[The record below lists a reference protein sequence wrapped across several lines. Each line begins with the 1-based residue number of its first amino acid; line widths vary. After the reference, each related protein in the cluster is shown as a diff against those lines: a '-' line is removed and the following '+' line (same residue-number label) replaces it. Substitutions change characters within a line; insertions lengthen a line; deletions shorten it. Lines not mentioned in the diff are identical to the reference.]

1 MNCSAYFLFS
11 AFGCKNELISDAWRD
26 MVLTLHNDFRRK
38 LAQGTVQGQAA
49 RLPVGKNI
57 KQLYWDCALEK
68 DAQEEAVKCPSAAPT
83 VGTYGIAFEQIAT
96 KAACNA
102 SEVVS
107 DKLKTWWKEGAKKQ
121 TDQTKVQDNDIFSQM
136 AYFESDSFACTYH
149 PCSNS
154 KMSFLCV
161 YSKDGKGNAGDL
173 YSSGGADAT
182 QLCADCA
189 NDCEAG
195 LCNVAPAA
203 LLPIDTMCQTN
214 QNSKTLMTDD
224 LRNQALNMHNYYRR
238 VLASGWAKDAKL
250 TYAKPSKAMP
260 ALTEYD
266 CALEETIMT
275 HIKDCAGTPA
285 TTNKAENFL
294 AVDDYKSPRE
304 DVIQQWWSPLET
316 LGNEDNSYTQA
327 NEATHKTYINIAHH
341 SATKVGCGV
350 QTCPKLG
357 KTLVQCAY
365 EGVPYVPT
373 SL

>member
-1 MNCSAYFLFS
+1 MPTVLMLFLS
-11 AFGCKNELISDAWRD
+11 LRRETFGCKNELISDAWRD

-83 VGTYGIAFEQIAT
+83 VGTYGIAFE
-96 KAACNA
+96 
-102 SEVVS
+102 
-107 DKLKTWWKEGAKKQ
+107 
-121 TDQTKVQDNDIFSQM
+121 
-136 AYFESDSFACTYH
+136 H
-149 PCSNS
+149 
-154 KMSFLCV
+154 
-161 YSKDGKGNAGDL
+161 GKGNAGDL

-260 ALTEYD
+260 ALTVMPLRVYTEYD

-304 DVIQQWWSPLET
+304 DVLQKESFRYDT
-316 LGNEDNSYTQA
+316 S
-327 NEATHKTYINIAHH
+327 NIFA
-341 SATKVGCGV
+341 GR
-350 QTCPKLG
+350 
-357 KTLVQCAY
+357 
-365 EGVPYVPT
+365 
-373 SL
+373 